1 MKQSTIEIGLE
12 IDKKWFAQVL
22 QFLYIFYYF
31 EIALLCIGILLQSK
45 ISISFILLKG
55 VLA

>member
-45 ISISFILLKG
+45 ISISFILLKE